1 AIKQLGEHF
10 EPRIL
15 RNEQQAAKAAV
26 SSIIAGEQEGQPRV
40 QIGESGAGAV
50 AAIPA
55 AQRWRHGVFPN
66 LFLPFRHEVGVIAV
80 GDAHGDHAVSKMT
93 VSRWVGEFQ
102 AGRTDA
108 SNMPRSGR
116 PAIRDSSSLTDRI
129 LDLIDED
136 CHQSIREMADR
147 LDCPKSTVHECLP
160 KMNHVKLSACWVPR
174 LLTEVMKLDCKQKC
188 VNNLELVNQHGGWE
202 AFRELIVTGNETWV
216 QESMVRANNL
226 QDLVYKSG
234 QAGVTKATVSIVFDN
249 TDKNQKPLGYEDYE
263 EITIT
268 RQIVIGGRNK
278 YLINGN
284 CAPNNR
290 VHDLFHSVQ
299 LNINNPHFLIMQG
312 RITKVLNM
320 KPPEILSLLEEAAG
334 TKLYETKKE
343 QAQKTIE
350 KKDFKLR
357 EIESLLASEILPTLT
372 KLRKERHVY
381 QEYQQVCREVE
392 FLQHFTVAYRYYC
405 YEQTKEKADIEVVEA
420 REKTALLQEE
430 QQQAQKQLSALSE
443 EADRLCRERDEQSG
457 RGLEEREE
465 LHKAALQEEALAQS
479 ALVAAADAVK
489 AEEKRMRELD
499 KALLAR
505 QKALAGKEKDFER
518 VRDSFQELEQRMA
531 AAEAEMAAAEK
542 HLQAVSSGLAANEEG
557 GEAASLEM
565 QLCTTRN
572 EISEAESRIKRSE
585 LKSRHLQS
593 EIKEKRSQLG
603 RMQSS
608 ASTEQK
614 QLDNYKRSV
623 AHLEIFDRRVTV
635 RQAASR
641 HRGDSPSPPPQK
653 QLAETG
659 FDEAAEQRLL
669 ERQSAL
675 QRELHET
682 GRHLEE
688 FQSANP
694 RLGFDYTDPEPRFDR
709 RRVLGPVCQLL
720 EAVDEKFAVALE
732 VTAGAKLFN
741 VVVDTEATA
750 KLLLQR
756 GQLRQ
761 KTTFIPLNKISA
773 RCLPKHQADLAVQVA
788 GQGRAY
794 PALDLV
800 RRDKSVEAAAQFVFG
815 ASFVVQDDEAGRKVA
830 FHRDIRRR
838 AVTLEGEV
846 YSPEGTLS
854 GGFRGSREPTLLK
867 AAKLRQLRERAEA
880 TRRQLAE
887 VAESVRQAE
896 ASAGRYQQLRQ
907 DLDQKRHELA
917 LLEQR
922 IGNTDHQQLAKHLE
936 ELQAELD
943 SEQTAAAEANAALK
957 RLREREASLAEQVK
971 DAAAVQERE
980 MKAAQARIAKA
991 QHEREARRADV
1002 ENWQPQHDTL
1012 QLEIEELRKEAAS
1025 LEEQIAAAKESV
1037 EARSGEVQEKRAE
1050 AEALK
1055 QALDEA
1061 KRQLEEK
1068 RAEIKAR
1075 NQAIRDLEEQA
1086 KALQSEVSQREL
1098 RLANL
1103 QHQLADQAK
1112 EAADAQHKVN
1122 ELLASHPWIESEK
1135 RHFNQPGGHFDFQRA
1150 RLTKLEE
1157 RKERLGKSVNMRA
1170 MNMLTTAEQQY
1181 ADLVGKRDIVLT
1193 DKAKIQGIIDEL
1205 DKKKNEALMTAY
1217 KK

>member
-1 AIKQLGEHF
+1 
-10 EPRIL
+10 
-15 RNEQQAAKAAV
+15 
-26 SSIIAGEQEGQPRV
+26 
-40 QIGESGAGAV
+40 
-50 AAIPA
+50 
-55 AQRWRHGVFPN
+55 
-66 LFLPFRHEVGVIAV
+66 
-80 GDAHGDHAVSKMT
+80 
-93 VSRWVGEFQ
+93 
-102 AGRTDA
+102 
-108 SNMPRSGR
+108 
-116 PAIRDSSSLTDRI
+116 
-129 LDLIDED
+129 
-136 CHQSIREMADR
+136 
-147 LDCPKSTVHECLP
+147 
-160 KMNHVKLSACWVPR
+160 
-174 LLTEVMKLDCKQKC
+174 
-188 VNNLELVNQHGGWE
+188 
-202 AFRELIVTGNETWV
+202 
-216 QESMVRANNL
+216 
-226 QDLVYKSG
+226 
-234 QAGVTKATVSIVFDN
+234 
-249 TDKNQKPLGYEDYE
+249 
-263 EITIT
+263 
-268 RQIVIGGRNK
+268 
-278 YLINGN
+278 
-284 CAPNNR
+284 
-290 VHDLFHSVQ
+290 
-299 LNINNPHFLIMQG
+299 
-312 RITKVLNM
+312 
-320 KPPEILSLLEEAAG
+320 LSLLEEAAG

-623 AHLEIFDRRVTV
+623 AHLE
-635 RQAASR
+635 
-641 HRGDSPSPPPQK
+641 K

-846 YSPEGTLS
+846 YSPRALS
-854 GGFRGSREPTLLK
+854 PAVF
-867 AAKLRQLRERAEA
+867 
-880 TRRQLAE
+880 
-887 VAESVRQAE
+887 
-896 ASAGRYQQLRQ
+896 
-907 DLDQKRHELA
+907 
-917 LLEQR
+917 
-922 IGNTDHQQLAKHLE
+922 
-936 ELQAELD
+936 
-943 SEQTAAAEANAALK
+943 AAA
-957 RLREREASLAEQVK
+957 AS
-971 DAAAVQERE
+971 
-980 MKAAQARIAKA
+980 
-991 QHEREARRADV
+991 RRC
-1002 ENWQPQHDTL
+1002 
-1012 QLEIEELRKEAAS
+1012 
-1025 LEEQIAAAKESV
+1025 
-1037 EARSGEVQEKRAE
+1037 
-1050 AEALK
+1050 
-1055 QALDEA
+1055 
-1061 KRQLEEK
+1061 
-1068 RAEIKAR
+1068 
-1075 NQAIRDLEEQA
+1075 
-1086 KALQSEVSQREL
+1086 
-1098 RLANL
+1098 
-1103 QHQLADQAK
+1103 
-1112 EAADAQHKVN
+1112 
-1122 ELLASHPWIESEK
+1122 
-1135 RHFNQPGGHFDFQRA
+1135 
-1150 RLTKLEE
+1150 
-1157 RKERLGKSVNMRA
+1157 
-1170 MNMLTTAEQQY
+1170 
-1181 ADLVGKRDIVLT
+1181 
-1193 DKAKIQGIIDEL
+1193 
-1205 DKKKNEALMTAY
+1205 
-1217 KK
+1217 